1 MLESPFTAGE
11 ISNGIE
17 QLMNNK
23 ASSYDSISNGIL
35 KFDASITLPFLT
47 IMLNK
52 ILETKE

>member
-52 ILETKE
+52 ILETK